1 MSEDDRIKGYA
12 AGLLEIARGEG
23 QLDRVEREMYRVAR
37 AVEGSEELRGTLSDP
52 RIPIERR
59 QGIIA
64 DLLGGRAAELTVAA
78 IDFIVASGRA
88 KDLPEIAD
96 ALTEAAAATRSR
108 EVAEIRSAVELDD
121 DTVRRLAAALG
132 KATGKQVEVK
142 VVVDPSVVGGIV
154 ARVGDTVIDGSVRR
168 RLDSLRHALRAG

>member
-1 MSEDDRIKGYA
+1 VSDADRIKGYA

-23 QLDRVEREMYRVAR
+23 QLDRVERELYQVAR
-37 AVEGSEELRGTLSDP
+37 AVEGSEELRSTLSDL
-52 RIPIERR
+52 RVPIDRKR
-59 QGIIA
+59 GIVG
-64 DLLGGRAAELTVAA
+64 DLLGGRASELTVAA

-88 KDLPEIAD
+88 KELPEIAD
-96 ALTEAAAATRSR
+96 ALAEAAAATRSR
-108 EVAEIRSAVELDD
+108 EVAEIRSAVELDEE
-121 DTVRRLAAALG
+121 TVRRLEAALG